1 MPTDPAQPLSVL
13 PQGVISAEVSEFMH
27 RPPHWLMRAGLT
39 MLAGAL
45 ILFFILAA
53 VIHYPDTITSRMT
66 ITGSQPVVEVIAR
79 QSGHIASLRVKEGE
93 HVNKDDILAVIQNP
107 ARLETVLSLAPKLE
121 RFSTE
126 LQTDA
131 ATVATQFGAEVGL
144 GKLQDSYSE
153 FMNVYGQF
161 KATLADRYADEA
173 GALLREQLSGKR
185 EQIKVLQKQLEAS
198 RRELALAREKYARM
212 KTLHA
217 RDSISTEALQA
228 GEMAMLQ
235 GNRAETTSQR
245 ALGEAEIEASKTEKE
260 LRDMEHTRENLLR
273 TARENLRTNLNKF
286 RGEVDLWQAEY
297 VLRAPVDGTLAFYD
311 FWSEQQFVTAGRQVF
326 LVIPKTTQLVG
337 RMLVNGGGAGKIQP
351 GQVVRIRFDDFPHRQ
366 FGIGTGKV
374 QSVSM
379 IARDG
384 VYLVLVALPY
394 PLSTSFEKNIQFKQE
409 MSGEA
414 SVITEDISLL
424 GRILSEIR
432 RAYSKT
438 K

>member
-1 MPTDPAQPLSVL
+1 MPTDPSEQLSVVQ
-13 PQGVISAEVSEFMH
+13 QGVISADVSEFMH
-27 RPPHWLMRAGLT
+27 RPPHWLMRAGLS

-45 ILFFILAA
+45 TLFFILAA
-53 VIHYPDTITSRMT
+53 VIRYPDTITSRMT

-79 QSGHIASLRVKEGE
+79 QGGHIANLRVKEGA
-93 HVNKDDILAVIQNP
+93 HVKKDDILAVIQNP
-107 ARLETVLSLAPKLE
+107 ARLESILALAPKLE
-121 RFSTE
+121 RFASE
-126 LQTDA
+126 LQKESPTPE
-131 ATVATQFGAEVGL
+131 TQFGPEDGL

-153 FMNVYGQF
+153 FLNIYGQF

-173 GALLREQLSGKR
+173 GALLREQMNSKR

-198 RRELALAREKYARM
+198 QREAILAREKYARL

-228 GEMAMLQ
+228 GEMALLQ
-235 GNRAETTSQR
+235 GNRSEMTSQR
-245 ALGEAEIEASKTEKE
+245 AFGEAEIEASKTEKE
-260 LRDMEHTRENLLR
+260 LRDLEHTRENLLR
-273 TARENLRTNLNKF
+273 TARENLRTSLNKF
-286 RGEVDLWQAEY
+286 RAEVDLWQADY
-297 VLRAPVDGTLAFYD
+297 VLRAPVEGTLAFYD

-337 RMLVNGGGAGKIQP
+337 RMLVNGGGAGKIVP
-351 GQVVRIRFDDFPHRQ
+351 GQIVRIRFDDFPYKQ
-366 FGIGTGKV
+366 FGVGTGKV

-394 PLSTSFEKNIQFKQE
+394 PLSTSFEKNIQFRQE

-414 SVITEDISLL
+414 SVITKDISLL

-432 RAYSKT
+432 RAFSKT

>member
-1 MPTDPAQPLSVL
+1 MPTDPAQPLSVV
-13 PQGVISAEVSEFMH
+13 PQGVVSAEVSEFMH
-27 RPPHWLMRAGLT
+27 RPPHWLMRSGLT

-79 QSGHIASLRVKEGE
+79 QSGHIASLRAKEGE
-93 HVNKDDILAVIQNP
+93 HVKKDDILAVIQNP

-121 RFSTE
+121 RFSNEIQTE
-126 LQTDA
+126 S
-131 ATVATQFGAEVGL
+131 ATVATQFGAEDGL
-144 GKLQDSYSE
+144 GRLQDSYSE
-153 FMNVYGQF
+153 FLNVYGQF

-217 RDSISTEALQA
+217 RESISTEALQA
-228 GEMAMLQ
+228 GEMALLQ

-273 TARENLRTNLNKF
+273 TARENLRASLNKF

-297 VLRAPVDGTLAFYD
+297 VLRAPAEGTLAFYD

-337 RMLVNGGGAGKIQP
+337 RMMVNGGGTGKIKP
-351 GQVVRIRFDDFPHRQ
+351 GQVVRIRFDDFPHKQ
-366 FGIGTGKV
+366 FGVGTGKV

-432 RAYSKT
+432 RAISKT

>member
-1 MPTDPAQPLSVL
+1 MPSDPTQQLSIG
-13 PQGVISAEVSEFMH
+13 PQGPASAEVTEFMH
-27 RPPHWLMRAGLT
+27 RPPHWLIRSGLT
-39 MLAGAL
+39 LLAGAMV
-45 ILFFILAA
+45 LFFVLAA
-53 VIHYPDTITSRMT
+53 VIHYPDTITARMT
-66 ITGSQPVVEVIAR
+66 ITGSQPVVEVMAR
-79 QSGHIASLRVKEGE
+79 QSGHIASLRVKEGA

-107 ARLETVLSLAPKLE
+107 ARLETVLSLSPKLE
-121 RFSTE
+121 RFAAE
-126 LQTDA
+126 LQTES
-131 ATVATQFGAEVGL
+131 ATIATQFGVEDGL

-153 FMNVYGQF
+153 FLNVYGVF

-173 GALLREQLSGKR
+173 GALLREQLKGKR
-185 EQIKVLQKQLEAS
+185 EQIKVLQTQLEAS
-198 RRELALAREKYARM
+198 RREVALARERYARM

-217 RDSISTEALQA
+217 RESISTEALQA
-228 GEMAMLQ
+228 AEMAQLQ

-273 TARENLRTNLNKF
+273 TARENLRASLNKF

-297 VLRAPVDGTLAFYD
+297 VLRAPADGTLAFYD
-311 FWSEQQFVTAGRQVF
+311 FWSEQQFVAAGRQVF

-337 RMLVNGGGAGKIQP
+337 RMMVNGGGAGKIQP
-351 GQVVRIRFDDFPHRQ
+351 GQIVRIRFDDFPHKQ
-366 FGIGTGKV
+366 FGVGTGKV
-374 QSVSM
+374 QSVSL

-384 VYLVLVALPY
+384 VYLVIVALPY